1 MEDKTT
7 SIHVENFKSLKDC
20 TIDFKK
26 FDVLI
31 GANGTGKTNVLEL
44 FKFVDLCV
52 NSNQSPPYPFAPW
65 WGFGNLV
72 WSHDE
77 RLPIR
82 LQFNYNVDNYDVEY
96 KTLISGSSNKLE
108 FLEEEFNISNYLSVQ
123 RSFQNA
129 VYKIK
134 EEFWNKYTSVLSEFS
149 AAKSDSFDSLLLKE
163 PIALHQPSDLSIL
176 KNLSHLPFHVLL
188 PPNADLMFLHVF
200 TSSEPHVLTVL
211 SPSVVNEHG
220 ISVPLCRNAVDVLAG
235 DKQIIFLRQLSYGN
249 LRQSSSVN
257 QQSNLGEDGRGLI
270 NLLFRWYTKNS
281 GRLPERFELALEA
294 LFPGWQIR
302 FDLTN
307 DGQVSLSVNEGGME
321 MYSPSIP
328 DGFYKLLAILACIE
342 LEPGFL
348 LIDQMETSLHA
359 RMIEY
364 IIDELKTCNSNV
376 VLTTHSPTVID
387 LVEPED
393 LIILEKTDHETSCRR
408 VKDPEE
414 LKIKLM
420 NKGITVS
427 ESWIYD
433 KI

>member
-1 MEDKTT
+1 M
-7 SIHVENFKSLKDC
+7 
-20 TIDFKK
+20 
-26 FDVLI
+26 
-31 GANGTGKTNVLEL
+31 
-44 FKFVDLCV
+44 
-52 NSNQSPPYPFAPW
+52 
-65 WGFGNLV
+65 
-72 WSHDE
+72 
-77 RLPIR
+77 
-82 LQFNYNVDNYDVEY
+82 EY

-134 EEFWNKYTSVLSEFS
+134 EEFWNRHTSVLSEFS

-163 PIALHQPSDLSIL
+163 PIALHQPNDVSIL
-176 KNLSHLPFHVLL
+176 KNLSRQTFRALS
-188 PPNADLMFLHVF
+188 PPDADLVFLHVF
-200 TSSEPHVLTVL
+200 TPSEPHVLTVL

-257 QQSNLGEDGRGLI
+257 QQSNLGEGGRGLI

-307 DGQVSLSVNEGGME
+307 DGQVSLFVNEGGME

-364 IIDELKTCNSNV
+364 IIDELKTCSSNV

-393 LIILEKTDHETSCRR
+393 LIILEKTDRETSCRR
-408 VKDPEE
+408 VKDQEE